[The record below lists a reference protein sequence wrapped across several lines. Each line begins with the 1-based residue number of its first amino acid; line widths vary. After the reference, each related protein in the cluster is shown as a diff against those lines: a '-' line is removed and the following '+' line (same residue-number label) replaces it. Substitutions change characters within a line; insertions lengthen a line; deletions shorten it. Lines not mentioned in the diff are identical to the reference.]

1 MNGNTLDKFYIAAV
15 KLQERGTRIVHS
27 LEKDNGVSDYEDID
41 NEIERTLCIKIQ
53 SIQGA
58 IEDLIE
64 YMDNNDL

>member
-1 MNGNTLDKFYIAAV
+1 MDGNTLDKYYISAV
-15 KLQERGTRIVHS
+15 KLQERGARIVHS

-53 SIQGA
+53 SIQGT